1 MSAAVTIRL
10 ARLDERA
17 ALDALCFR
25 SKAHWGYDSGFMARC
40 RDILFVPAPLIEA
53 ELVWVAA
60 DAADR
65 PLGLVALDAA
75 DGDPI
80 SLDMLFIEPDAIGRG
95 IGDLLFR
102 HAVSAARG
110 LQATA
115 LDIHSDPFAAGF
127 YERMGARRTGE
138 APSEVLPGRMLPVY
152 RLDL

>member
-1 MSAAVTIRL
+1 MSADVTIRP
-10 ARLDERA
+10 ARQDERA

-40 RDILFVPAPLIEA
+40 REILFVPEVLIEA
-53 ELVWVAA
+53 GLVWVAA
-60 DAADR
+60 DRAGR
-65 PLGLVALDAA
+65 PLGMVALDAA
-75 DGDPI
+75 DGDPV
-80 SLDMLFIEPDAIGRG
+80 SLDMLFVEPEAIGQG

-102 HAVSAARG
+102 HAVAAARG
-110 LQATA
+110 LLATA
-115 LDIHSDPFAAGF
+115 LDIQSDPFAAGF